1 MSGARANAVFRTFSF
16 PHHSPLTPPLLLF
29 LAPKVAKG
37 AVVAAT
43 YGNDTAALRY
53 IDIAFARQ
61 IQVSNE
67 LTQGMTYKAVEGVV
81 AAWVQEATG
90 LEREVVRRKL
100 QEGGVEEAVRFSF
113 KYATIR
119 SIFGTPT
126 FVINQMLVP
135 GLDGGSDVMD
145 WEEYLAPLLTQM
157 ARES

>member
-1 MSGARANAVFRTFSF
+1 VSGARANAVFRTFSF

-53 IDIAFARQ
+53 MDIAFARQ

-119 SIFGTPT
+119 SIFGTPM

>member
-53 IDIAFARQ
+53 MDIAFARQ

-90 LEREVVRRKL
+90 LER
-100 QEGGVEEAVRFSF
+100 
-113 KYATIR
+113 
-119 SIFGTPT
+119 
-126 FVINQMLVP
+126 
-135 GLDGGSDVMD
+135 
-145 WEEYLAPLLTQM
+145 W
-157 ARES
+157 